1 MEVELSFNEWCKK
14 RVVEEMIENMN
25 INTPYNDDLVQ
36 EIYLILLEYDRDKIN
51 QMIKNKQIN
60 FFISRVIMNQVFSCT
75 SDFYKKYVKWDINKV
90 EYNFDIDSDE
100 YEESYGYLKSLNI
113 KYIDKFKYIKQRK

>member
-14 RVVEEMIENMN
+14 RVVEEMIKNMN

-36 EIYLILLEYDRDKIN
+36 EVYLILLEYDRDKIE

-60 FFISRVIMNQVFSCT
+60 FFISRIIMNQVFSCT
-75 SDFYKKYVKWDINKV
+75 SEFHKKYIKWDINKV
-90 EYNFDIDSDE
+90 EYNFDIDND
-100 YEESYGYLKSLNI
+100 GY
-113 KYIDKFKYIKQRK
+113 

>member
-1 MEVELSFNEWCKK
+1 MRKWFISIRRMEVELSFNEWCKK
-14 RVVEEMIENMN
+14 RVVEEMIENMK
-25 INTPYNDDLVQ
+25 IITPYNDDLAQ
-36 EIYLILLEYDRDKIN
+36 EIYMILLEYDRDKIN

-60 FFISRVIMNQVFSCT
+60 FFISRIIMNQVFSCT

-100 YEESYGYLKSLNI
+100 Y
-113 KYIDKFKYIKQRK
+113 